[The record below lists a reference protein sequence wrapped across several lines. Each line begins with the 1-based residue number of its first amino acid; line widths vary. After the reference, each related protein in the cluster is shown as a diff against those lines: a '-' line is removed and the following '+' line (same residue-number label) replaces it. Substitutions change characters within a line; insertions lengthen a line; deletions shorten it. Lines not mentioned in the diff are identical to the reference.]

1 MPRDSQG
8 WWSFAPTAEP
18 PDAGAIIR
26 AADAGRG
33 ALSRVLRE
41 ERHRL
46 GTARAASLLR
56 EAGVGAAL
64 RPVRLFLVTSYQ
76 PRAIDDA
83 LRLAFAIAGFD
94 LETVT
99 VEGLAEAA
107 GRAREEIGQGRFDG
121 AILSIAA
128 TGEAQVVRAVHDETA
143 RVAARL
149 AETLQC
155 PVAIIGEADFAGTGD
170 AGAGV
175 FACPAAPVLVD
186 NSPLFD
192 TRFAASLGTIPSQ
205 RGADAIADTA
215 AGFAARIM
223 GSAPKLLITDLDDTL
238 WRGVAGETGD
248 LAMHA
253 SYAAALAAL
262 AARGLVLAAASRN
275 EAEVAREALA
285 DLANPV
291 PSGVPR
297 FAALAVDW
305 ADKADLVARLLDQ
318 LALAAEHTVLI
329 DDDPVN
335 CARVAAR
342 FPAMDVRRFAD
353 PDGFAVMLLAD
364 PLLAAGERPMAS
376 ETRATHYQRRADVER
391 LRAAETD
398 VAAFLERLETRLTIL
413 PLDAAS
419 RARAA
424 ELARRVNQFV
434 LTAERPNEI
443 ELSRRSNSLDFLV
456 RLDDVFGAH
465 GIVGLLLADRDGD
478 AVVIRNLYLSCR
490 ALQRRV
496 ETAMLAVLSRRAAA
510 AGARW
515 IIGTVDMMERNRPAR
530 GLFAEA
536 GFGQEGECWVLDFDS
551 AAEAPGVAA
560 PTGLTIIDGAPGIM
574 TDTSDGEAS

>member
-143 RVAARL
+143 RVAASL
-149 AETLQC
+149 AEILQC
-155 PVAIIGEADFAGTGD
+155 PVAIIGETDAAGTGD

-175 FACPAAPVLVD
+175 FACAVAAELAD
-186 NSPLFD
+186 NMPLFD
-192 TRFAASLGTIPSQ
+192 ERFAASLGTIPSQ
-205 RGADAIADTA
+205 SGADAIADTA
-215 AGFAARIM
+215 AGFAARIA
-223 GSAPKLLITDLDDTL
+223 GTAPKLLITDLDDTL

-248 LAMHA
+248 LALHA
-253 SYAAALAAL
+253 TYAAALVAL

-275 EAEVAREALA
+275 DPDVAREALA
-285 DLANPV
+285 DLAHDA

-297 FAALAVDW
+297 LSALAADW
-305 ADKADLVARLLDQ
+305 ADKADLVAALLDQ
-318 LALAAEHTVLI
+318 LALAAEHTLLI

-353 PDGFAVMLLAD
+353 ADGFAAMLLAD
-364 PLLAAGERPMAS
+364 PLLAAGERPVPS
-376 ETRATHYQRRADVER
+376 ETRAAHYQRRADVER

-478 AVVIRNLYLSCR
+478 AFVIRNLYLSCR

-510 AGARW
+510 AGARH
-515 IIGTVDMMERNRPAR
+515 IVGTVETMERNRPAR

-536 GFGQEGECWVLDFDS
+536 GFGQEGNRWVLDLDP

-560 PTGLTIIDGAPGIM
+560 PTGLTIVDGARGIM

>member
-8 WWSFAPTAEP
+8 WWSFAPAAAP

-33 ALSRVLRE
+33 VLSRVLRE
-41 ERHRL
+41 ARHRL
-46 GTARAASLLR
+46 GTARAAALLR
-56 EAGVGAAL
+56 EASVGAAL

-94 LETVT
+94 LEIVA

-107 GRAREEIGQGRFDG
+107 GRAREEIGQERFDG
-121 AILSIAA
+121 AILSIATA
-128 TGEAQVVRAVHDETA
+128 GEASGSEAVHDETA

-155 PVAIIGEADFAGTGD
+155 PVAIIGETDAGGKGD

-175 FACPAAPVLVD
+175 FHCPVAPDLAG
-186 NSPLFD
+186 NAPLFD
-192 TRFAASLGTIPSQ
+192 TRFAASLGTIPSE

-238 WRGVAGETGD
+238 WRGVAGETAD
-248 LAMHA
+248 LALHA
-253 SYAAALAAL
+253 NYAAALAAL

-275 EAEVAREALA
+275 EAEVAREAFA
-285 DLANPV
+285 DLAHDA
-291 PSGVPR
+291 PSGVQR
-297 FAALAVDW
+297 FSALAVDW
-305 ADKADLVARLLDQ
+305 ADKADLVAALLDQ
-318 LALAAEHTVLI
+318 LALAAGHTLFL

-353 PDGFAVMLLAD
+353 PDSFAAMLLAD
-364 PLLAAGERPMAS
+364 PLLAAGERPVTS
-376 ETRATHYQRRADVER
+376 ETRAGLYQRRADVER
-391 LRAAETD
+391 LRAAEPD
-398 VAAFLERLETRLTIL
+398 AAAFLERLETRLTIL

-419 RARAA
+419 RPRAA

-434 LTAERPNEI
+434 LTAERPNEM

-456 RLDDVFGAH
+456 RLDDVFGGH
-465 GIVGLLLADRDGD
+465 GIVGLVLADRDGE

-490 ALQRRV
+490 ALRRRV

-510 AGARW
+510 AGARR
-515 IIGTVDMMERNRPAR
+515 IIGTAATMERNRPAR

-536 GFGQEGECWVLDFDS
+536 GFGQVGDRWVLDLDP
-551 AAEAPGVAA
+551 AAGTLGVAA
-560 PTGLTIIDGAPGIM
+560 PTGLTIVDGARGIM
-574 TDTSDGEAS
+574 TDTSDGETS